1 MKRPK
6 STAVACA
13 ALAAATACA
22 ATALGAATASGAPL
36 RSRAPRRHDASLSS
50 QTLVIGSQVAP
61 PTLDETAN
69 ASSAIDEVVD
79 YNVLQHLVQLAP
91 SGAIVPVLASSYTV
105 NKNRSVFTFT
115 LRKGVRF
122 SNGDPLTP
130 ADVVFSMKRVMAKNS
145 AYPDA
150 SVFDVK
156 AVYARGH
163 DQVRVYLKQP
173 SWSWLF
179 DLAAY
184 SNGAVLDPRTVGTL
198 ATDPIGT
205 GPYVVSGTVPNS
217 SVSLQANP
225 SYWGTKPGYAKVEF
239 RYFSDP
245 NAEDAALETGQIQ
258 VIDGLGVP
266 SEVRSFRSK
275 RYVIETGLT
284 DGKVQLTINNS
295 AAPFNKVDVRRA
307 IAYAINKAAVN
318 QVAAA
323 GRGLP
328 LGSDAVPGDPYYLDL
343 TSKYPYD
350 PAKAKQLLAKAGYPN
365 GFSTTLT
372 LPPYTYA
379 TLAGPVIQ
387 SELAAVGIKVTIDSV
402 QFPLWLSQ
410 VFESRNFDLTIIDH
424 NKPRDI
430 GNYGVSYYWNY
441 AGTAAVA
448 KMLSRADAA
457 STEAGWIRGTR
468 SVLHLITSQAVNDW
482 LYVVPNISV
491 HRAGIVG
498 LPAFGKAYSFDLA
511 YARPASAGPIPS
523 SERKLGYA
531 GR

>member
-1 MKRPK
+1 MHRPN
-6 STAVACA
+6 TAVAGCL
-13 ALAAATACA
+13 ALACTATLVAA
-22 ATALGAATASGAPL
+22 GASGASP
-36 RSRAPRRHDASLSS
+36 AARRRPKARASLSS
-50 QTLVIGSQVAP
+50 QTLAIGSQVAP
-61 PTLDETAN
+61 PTLDVTAN

-91 SGAIVPVLASSYTV
+91 DGQIVPVLASSYTV
-105 NKNRSVFTFT
+105 NANRSVFTFT

-122 SNGDPLTP
+122 SNGDRLTP
-130 ADVVFSMKRVMAKNS
+130 ADVVFSMQRVMAKS
-145 AYPDA
+145 STYPNA

-156 AVYARGH
+156 GVYARGH
-163 DQVRVYLKQP
+163 DQVRVYLQQP

-184 SNGAVLDPRTVGTL
+184 SNGAVLDPRTVGSL
-198 ATDPIGT
+198 ATDPVGT
-205 GPYVVSGTVPNS
+205 GPYVVAGTVPDT
-217 SVSLQANP
+217 SVTLKANP
-225 SYWGTKPGYAKVEF
+225 TYWGAKPGYAEVDF

-245 NAEDAALETGQIQ
+245 NAEAAALQSGQIQ
-258 VIDGLGVP
+258 VIDGLPVP
-266 SEVRSFRSK
+266 SQVASFRSK
-275 RYVIETGLT
+275 DYVVETGLT
-284 DGKVQLTINNS
+284 YGKVQLTINNGV
-295 AAPFNKVDVRRA
+295 APFNDVKVRQA
-307 IAYAINKAAVN
+307 IAYAIDKQAVN

-343 TSKYPYD
+343 ASAYPYD
-350 PAKAKQLLAKAGYPN
+350 PQKAKQLLAAAGYPN

-372 LPPYTYA
+372 LPPYSYA

-387 SELAAVGIKVTIDSV
+387 SELAAVGIKVTIDTV

-410 VFESRNFDLTIIDH
+410 VFEGRNFDLTVIDH

-430 GNYGVSYYWNY
+430 GNYGVNYYWNY
-441 AGTAAVA
+441 GGVSAVA
-448 KMLSRADAA
+448 KRLAEANAA
-457 STEAGWIRGTR
+457 PTEAGWIRGTR
-468 SVLHLITSQAVNDW
+468 GVLHLVTDEAVNDW

-491 HRAGIVG
+491 HRAGVLG

-511 YARPASAGPIPS
+511 AARPASAGAIPAS
-523 SERKLGYA
+523 LRKLGYA